1 MEKLHKMIKTLFKN
15 QENLAAKLY
24 DFEKRIGVILNSQL
38 TCNESITKISA
49 DIEVL
54 SKLKNENVNAIE
66 ALNEKIG
73 KIDSE
78 LADAKIRVSEKE
90 TIESSLETCVEA
102 SRKKCSFCQTSFE
115 HAFELENHLEETH
128 GEKNKFQ
135 CDKCNNTFQLE
146 WRLKKH
152 KRMHIMKNVK
162 CCKYF
167 ITNEN
172 CPFEKIGC
180 KFLHEAHSGNIMIQQ
195 ETRE

>member
-1 MEKLHKMIKTLFKN
+1 MEKVHKMIKTLFKN

-38 TCNESITKISA
+38 TFNESITKIST

-78 LADAKIRVSEKE
+78 LADAKIRASEKE
-90 TIESSLETCVEA
+90 TVESSLETCAEA

-115 HAFELENHLEETH
+115 HAFEQENYVEETH

-135 CDKCNNTFQLE
+135 CDKCNKTFPLE
-146 WRLKKH
+146 WRLNKH
-152 KRMHIMKNVK
+152 KRMHIMNKPK
-162 CCKYF
+162 S
-167 ITNEN
+167 
-172 CPFEKIGC
+172 PWQ
-180 KFLHEAHSGNIMIQQ
+180 L
-195 ETRE
+195 R